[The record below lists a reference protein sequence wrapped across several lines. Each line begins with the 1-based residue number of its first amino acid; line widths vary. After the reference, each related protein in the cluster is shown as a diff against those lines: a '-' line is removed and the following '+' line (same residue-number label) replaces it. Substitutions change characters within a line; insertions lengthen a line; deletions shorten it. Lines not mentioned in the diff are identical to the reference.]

1 MSIKDDPASSYVSAR
16 PVDGVD
22 GSSSMDLAR
31 RWINDCLNLHEHCP
45 GPELTLL
52 PTRVIDVGSEDGS
65 EEPKLFL
72 PRGHKARYVTLSY
85 CWGGYGWL
93 TLTMA
98 NIDEMLQGISSF
110 FLPSTFWE
118 AMVVT
123 RALGIRYLWIDA
135 LCIIQDSE
143 SDKAIEMATMDQ
155 VYHHSSLT
163 ICAANASMSSLG
175 FLNIRHP
182 RSMPDPYRLAKI
194 NFPLP
199 DGNTG
204 RVLTETEWLYYPAKE
219 PLNKR
224 GWALQERLLSPRV
237 LTFGSFGMYW
247 HCQSEQQC
255 EGGSI
260 RRFVKEGTE
269 RLDYA
274 FFQRK
279 SDREISIEVNQVY
292 NNWWD
297 ILENYTTRQLTVRAD
312 LLPALSGMAARF
324 ATVLND
330 TYCAG
335 LWKNDLQNGLAWV
348 ASYQDDDLPSR
359 PSGYRAPT
367 WSWASVDC
375 TIRWW
380 PRLWESKHRAVLQT
394 KIISCDVEPVFLM
407 APFGEVKSGTIEI
420 HGLAREI
427 NWDGRRY
434 IKDPKNGFIAG
445 ELHPDVTE
453 EILHDGADGQGD
465 EPVIFYMGAYLEGM
479 EGPSIGDAIFH
490 RDQEFRAEDLARLP
504 TNLSPGPELNMTTRK
519 VSCIPITDNY
529 SLILECQNDGK
540 YTRLGL
546 LQFWPRTIFQG
557 DPEDPIESFFEG
569 CAERTLI
576 IR

>member
-1 MSIKDDPASSYVSAR
+1 MFIKDDPASIYVSAR
-16 PVDGVD
+16 PVYWVD
-22 GSSSMDLAR
+22 ASSSMDLAS
-31 RWINDCLNLHEHCP
+31 RWISDCLNVHEHCP
-45 GPELTLL
+45 GPELPLL
-52 PTRVIDVGSEDGS
+52 PTRVIDVGPEDGS
-65 EEPKLFL
+65 EGPMLVL
-72 PRGHKARYVTLSY
+72 PRGRKACYITLSY
-85 CWGGYGWL
+85 CWGGYGWF
-93 TLTMA
+93 TLTVA
-98 NIDEMLQGISSF
+98 NIDKLLQGISSSL
-110 FLPSTFWE
+110 LPSTVSE
-118 AMVVT
+118 AILVT
-123 RALGIRYLWIDA
+123 RALGFRYLWIDA

-143 SDKAIEMATMDQ
+143 SDKAIEMAMMDQ

-163 ICAANASMSSLG
+163 ICAANASKSSMG
-175 FLNIRHP
+175 FLNICHP
-182 RSMPDPYRLAKI
+182 RSMPDPYRLAKM

-204 RVLTETEWLYYPAKE
+204 SVLTETEWLYYPAKE

-247 HCQSEQQC
+247 HCQSKQQC

-260 RRFVKEGTE
+260 RRFVREGAE

-279 SDREISIEVNQVY
+279 SDRKISIEVNQVY

-297 ILENYTTRQLTVRAD
+297 ILENYTTRQLTVYTD

-335 LWKNDLQNGLAWV
+335 LWRNDLQNGLAWL
-348 ASYQDDDLPSR
+348 AGDMNGGPQSR

-375 TIRWW
+375 TVRWW
-380 PRLWESKHRAVLQT
+380 HRLWEVKHHAVLHT
-394 KIISCDVEPVFLM
+394 RILSCEVEPVFPM

-420 HGLAREI
+420 HGLVREI

-434 IKDPKNGFIAG
+434 VKDPNNGFIVG

-453 EILHDGADGQGD
+453 EILHDRGDGQGD
-465 EPVIFYMGAYLEGM
+465 EPDIFYMGQYLEGM
-479 EGPSIGDAIFH
+479 EGPSIGDRIFH
-490 RDQEFRAEDLARLP
+490 RDQEVRAEELARLP
-504 TNLSPGPELNMTTRK
+504 KIPSPGLELNMTTRQ

-529 SLILECQNDGK
+529 SLVLECQNDGK

-569 CAERTLI
+569 CAQRTLI